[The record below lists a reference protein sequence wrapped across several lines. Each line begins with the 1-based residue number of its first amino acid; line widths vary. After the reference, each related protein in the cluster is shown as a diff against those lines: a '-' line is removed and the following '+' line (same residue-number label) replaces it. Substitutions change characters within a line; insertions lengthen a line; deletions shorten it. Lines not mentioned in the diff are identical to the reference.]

1 MTRPPAAVAPRSS
14 VFATLDGLRCIAALA
29 VVCFHFTS
37 VLKPYNPPGAFLAVD
52 LFFCLSGFVIAHAYG
67 DRLAKGLPF
76 RDFVAIRLI
85 RLYPLFLLSV
95 IINGAIFALS
105 ALVGSADGW
114 TVTAMIGTALLFLP
128 NPWDSRL
135 FPINEPAWSLFFE
148 LLVNFLA
155 AAFWRQL
162 SNGVLTGL
170 MITGAVGL
178 VILGTDNGTIDAGY
192 RWSGFA
198 LSSFRVC
205 FSFFTGILLY
215 RLHNRIILPRVHPVV
230 LFAAL
235 SVVLLYAPKLGVA
248 GELLSVFIVFP
259 VLVLLGSQN
268 EPSRPASLILG
279 GKVSYAL
286 YVLHATFLNVVLNF
300 CAQVGFV
307 LTPPLS
313 GVALVIVLIAFCLL
327 ADRFFDVPVRR
338 WLMARFVPAKGK
350 RT

>member
-37 VLKPYNPPGAFLAVD
+37 VLKPYNPAAAFLAVD

-67 DRLAKGLPF
+67 DRLTKGLPF

-95 IINGAIFALS
+95 LINGAIFTLS

-148 LLVNFLA
+148 LLINFIA
-155 AAFWRQL
+155 AAFWTKLTPR
-162 SNGVLTGL
+162 VLG
-170 MITGAVGL
+170 GL
-178 VILGTDNGTIDAGY
+178 VMVGAMGLLVMGADAGTIDAGY

-205 FSFFTGILLY
+205 FSFFAGILLY
-215 RLHNRIILPRVHPVV
+215 RLHTRLILPRVHPVV
-230 LFAAL
+230 LFAVL
-235 SVVLLYAPKLGVA
+235 SVVLLYATKLGIT

-286 YVLHATFLNVVLNF
+286 YVLHAAFLDVVLNY
-300 CAQVGFV
+300 CARVGFV
-307 LTPPLS
+307 LTPPIS
-313 GVALVIVLIAFCLL
+313 GVALVIVLMTFCLL
-327 ADRFFDVPVRR
+327 ADRLFDVPVRR
-338 WLMARFVPAKGK
+338 WLMARFVPGKGK
-350 RT
+350 RG